1 MFWLAIIIMLTII
14 EISTVNLVSVWF
26 IVSGLVSLITAFF
39 VESFYIQFLIFGV
52 LGIVL
57 MLTTKPLINKY
68 VKPKN
73 VKTNLDRVVG
83 MVGIVTEEIDKNV
96 IGEVKV
102 DGKRWSAVSDKL
114 IEVGSEVVVL
124 EIDGV
129 KLRVKEESR

>member
-39 VESFYIQFLIFGV
+39 IESFYIQFLIFGV

-73 VKTNLDRVVG
+73 VKTNLDRVIG

-102 DGKRWSAVSDKL
+102 DGKRWSAVATKK
-114 IEVGSEVVVL
+114 INVGSEVVVL

-129 KLRVKEESR
+129 KLKVKEESR

>member
-73 VKTNLDRVVG
+73 IKTNLDRVIG

-102 DGKRWSAVSDKL
+102 DGKRWSAIAAKK
-114 IEVGSEVVVL
+114 INVGSEVVVL

-129 KLRVKEESR
+129 KLKVKEESR